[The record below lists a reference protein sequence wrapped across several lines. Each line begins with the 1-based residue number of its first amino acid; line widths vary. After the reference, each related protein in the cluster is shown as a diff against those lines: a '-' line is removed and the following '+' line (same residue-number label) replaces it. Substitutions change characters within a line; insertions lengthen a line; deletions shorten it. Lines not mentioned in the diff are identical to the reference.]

1 MEDLILLETIEKYL
15 SNQMDAQEKTAFE
28 LVRKN
33 TTEIDQMVVE
43 HAMFLQQ
50 NGSVQCG

>member
-1 MEDLILLETIEKYL
+1 MEDLLLLETIEKYL

-33 TTEIDQMVVE
+33 TPEIDQWWLNMPCSC
-43 HAMFLQQ
+43 
-50 NGSVQCG
+50 NK

>member
-15 SNQMDAQEKTAFE
+15 GNQMDAQEKAEFE

-33 TTEIDQMVVE
+33 
-43 HAMFLQQ
+43 
-50 NGSVQCG
+50 NP